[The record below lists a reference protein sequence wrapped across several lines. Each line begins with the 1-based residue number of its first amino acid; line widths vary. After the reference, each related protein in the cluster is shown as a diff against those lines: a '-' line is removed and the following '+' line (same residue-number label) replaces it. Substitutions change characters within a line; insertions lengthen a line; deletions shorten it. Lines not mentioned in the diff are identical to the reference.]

1 LSIFSEQLLA
11 WYDQHGRKDLP
22 WQQQP
27 TPYEVWLSEIM
38 LQQTQVTT
46 VIPYYQR
53 FTKRFPTV
61 DDLAKADVD
70 DVLSLWTGLGYYA
83 RGRNLHKAAKLIV
96 EKHKSELPTDL
107 AALIDLPG
115 IGRSTAGAIM
125 TLGHQKNYP
134 ILDGNVKR
142 VLTRYFAIE
151 GWPSKKDI
159 ENRLWQEAE
168 RLLPKQR
175 IANYIQAQMDL
186 GATLC
191 TRTKPR
197 CVDCPL
203 QMDCAAF
210 AEGKPTKYPTPKPK
224 KTTPT
229 KSTNWIISLNDQGEV
244 LLTKRPDSGI
254 WGGLWTFPEL
264 SDHTEINQFC
274 LDHLAIY
281 ANKITAMP
289 ALHHVFSHF
298 KLNIQPY
305 LVNASINNY
314 KVEENNHHDWYKI
327 EQALRLGLPAPV
339 KKILILLQ

>member
-1 LSIFSEQLLA
+1 MSIFSKQLLA

-22 WQQQP
+22 WQQNP
-27 TPYEVWLSEIM
+27 SPYEVWLSEIM
-38 LQQTQVTT
+38 LQQTQVAT

-53 FTKRFPTV
+53 FTKQFPTV
-61 DDLAKADVD
+61 DDLAKADID

-83 RGRNLHKAAKLIV
+83 RARNLYKAANRIV
-96 EKHKSELPTDL
+96 DEHQSQLPADID
-107 AALIDLPG
+107 ALIDLPG

-125 TLGHQKNYP
+125 TLGYHQNYP

-191 TRTKPR
+191 TRTRPR
-197 CVDCPL
+197 CNDCPMQL
-203 QMDCAAF
+203 DCEAF
-210 AEGKPTKYPTPKPK
+210 KQGEPTRYPTPKPK

-229 KSTNWIISLNDQGEV
+229 KTSHWIIALNENNEV
-244 LLTKRPDSGI
+244 LLNKRPNTGI
-254 WGGLWTFPEL
+254 WGGLWTFPEVAEE
-264 SDHTEINQFC
+264 SDIEQHCNDQLFIATDDI
-274 LDHLAIY
+274 A
-281 ANKITAMP
+281 
-289 ALHHVFSHF
+289 ALPSFQHIFSHF
-298 KLNIQPY
+298 KLNIHPHIVTAAPHNNV
-305 LVNASINNY
+305 LSENNNY
-314 KVEENNHHDWYKI
+314 NWYKI
-327 EQALRLGLPAPV
+327 EKALTLGLPAPV
-339 KKILILLQ
+339 KTLLTSL

>member
-1 LSIFSEQLLA
+1 
-11 WYDQHGRKDLP
+11 
-22 WQQQP
+22 
-27 TPYEVWLSEIM
+27 
-38 LQQTQVTT
+38 
-46 VIPYYQR
+46 
-53 FTKRFPTV
+53 
-61 DDLAKADVD
+61 
-70 DVLSLWTGLGYYA
+70 
-83 RGRNLHKAAKLIV
+83 
-96 EKHKSELPTDL
+96 
-107 AALIDLPG
+107 
-115 IGRSTAGAIM
+115 
-125 TLGHQKNYP
+125 
-134 ILDGNVKR
+134 
-142 VLTRYFAIE
+142 LTRYFAIE

-274 LDHLAIY
+274 LDHLAIS